1 MIQQFIRKHL
11 LNLKP
16 YSSARDEYKGSE
28 GVFLDANE
36 NSFGSSSGIDYNR
49 YPDPHQKALKNQ
61 LGLLKNVSSDNI
73 FIGNGSDEPIDLL
86 IRLCCEPKEDNII
99 ICPPTYGMYAVS
111 ANINNVSIKEV
122 LLTEET
128 FQIQPK
134 IILQQVDEHTKLI
147 FICSP
152 NNPTGNIIKP
162 ELIQEVIDNFKG
174 LIVIDE
180 AYIDFAS
187 STSWINKLAN
197 HANLVVL
204 QTFSKAWGL
213 ANLRVGALF
222 AHQELVQYLDTIK
235 PPYNVNGYSQSI
247 ALEALQND
255 ELKQTYLK
263 DILHEKQILKDN
275 LLKLKAIQKV
285 YDSDANFFLI
295 KVDNAAKY
303 YDALV
308 QKNIIVRN
316 RSNQP
321 LCEDTLR
328 VTIGTPTENEALI
341 NAIAAV

>member
-180 AYIDFAS
+180 A
-187 STSWINKLAN
+187 
-197 HANLVVL
+197 
-204 QTFSKAWGL
+204 
-213 ANLRVGALF
+213 
-222 AHQELVQYLDTIK
+222 
-235 PPYNVNGYSQSI
+235 
-247 ALEALQND
+247 
-255 ELKQTYLK
+255 
-263 DILHEKQILKDN
+263 
-275 LLKLKAIQKV
+275 
-285 YDSDANFFLI
+285 
-295 KVDNAAKY
+295 
-303 YDALV
+303 
-308 QKNIIVRN
+308 
-316 RSNQP
+316 
-321 LCEDTLR
+321 
-328 VTIGTPTENEALI
+328 
-341 NAIAAV
+341 